1 MYKIELAVE
10 SSEKLLSVI
19 ENLDK
24 CEFSLSVDFYSLP
37 KKKREWNEDSYPD
50 IVLLSSFSMYFKDYI
65 KDNIMYKIE
74 LIAES
79 SGKLASIIENL
90 FKCEFSLNVDIYYLP
105 KKEMEW
111 VEGYYPD
118 IILLSEFSRFLKN
131 GGRNSI

>member
-1 MYKIELAVE
+1 MYKIELAME

-24 CEFSLSVDFYSLP
+24 CEFSLSVDI
-37 KKKREWNEDSYPD
+37 N
-50 IVLLSSFSMYFKDYI
+50 
-65 KDNIMYKIE
+65 
-74 LIAES
+74 
-79 SGKLASIIENL
+79 
-90 FKCEFSLNVDIYYLP
+90 YLP

-131 GGRNSI
+131 GGRDSL